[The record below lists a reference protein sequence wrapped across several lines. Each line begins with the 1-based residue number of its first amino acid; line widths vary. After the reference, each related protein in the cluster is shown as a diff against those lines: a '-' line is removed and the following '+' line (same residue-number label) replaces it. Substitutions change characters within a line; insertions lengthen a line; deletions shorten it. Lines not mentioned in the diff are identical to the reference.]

1 MPVMAKAQG
10 KDEPPKRKG
19 VTVGEG
25 TMFYLERLVK
35 VGTHGDSVVDVMRSL
50 IEEGV
55 RNAIHSG
62 LLQKREISE

>member
-1 MPVMAKAQG
+1 
-10 KDEPPKRKG
+10 
-19 VTVGEG
+19 
-25 TMFYLERLVK
+25 MFYLERLVN

-62 LLQKREISE
+62 LINKRDISD

>member
-1 MPVMAKAQG
+1 MPKAQG
-10 KDEPPKRKG
+10 KTDSPKRKG
-19 VTVGEG
+19 VTVPEG

-62 LLQKREISE
+62 LIEKRKISD

>member
-1 MPVMAKAQG
+1 VPKAEG
-10 KDEPPKRKG
+10 KIDKPKRKG
-19 VTVGEG
+19 VTVPEG

-55 RNAIHSG
+55 RNAIQSG
-62 LLQKREISE
+62 LIQKREISE

>member
-1 MPVMAKAQG
+1 MPKAEG
-10 KDEPPKRKG
+10 KIDKPKRKG
-19 VTVGEG
+19 VTVPEG

-55 RNAIHSG
+55 RNAIQSG
-62 LLQKREISE
+62 LIQKREISE

>member
-1 MPVMAKAQG
+1 MPKAEG
-10 KDEPPKRKG
+10 KAEPPKRKG

-55 RNAIHSG
+55 RNAIESG
-62 LLQKREISE
+62 LIEKRKISN